1 MRKRLFL
8 WLLGGL
14 LDASERGACR
24 EVGVSAVAIV
34 PSFSDE
40 TPVPAQ
46 DGVDRDDGNQPL
58 SGRDH

>member
-1 MRKRLFL
+1 M
-8 WLLGGL
+8 
-14 LDASERGACR
+14 
-24 EVGVSAVAIV
+24 V